1 MLTVFSDVQVFA
13 VKKIQLIAISTE
25 FIPQAIW
32 KCYSQV
38 FWKSILLNNGLDESD
53 MLCNFTSLLDLIQ
66 LTQIYSK

>member
-32 KCYSQV
+32 KCYSQSATV
-38 FWKSILLNNGLDESD
+38 LEEYFAK
-53 MLCNFTSLLDLIQ
+53 
-66 LTQIYSK
+66 